1 MSRSSDDIMP
11 KGFPLTYSEI
21 SWMAS
26 WGGADSADIVR
37 LIADWKL
44 KNNSLVLWKIR
55 GAGKHP
61 YDQTKSQT
69 IYLLPEEGEQF
80 IQDLANLS
88 LGHTI
93 CLLNNKDYE
102 YRVYVE
108 ESLDGKTNIDADV
121 LDAFSD
127 AFKRED
133 K

>member
-37 LIADWKL
+37 LVSDWKL

-61 YDQTKSQT
+61 YDQTKSHT
-69 IYLLPEEGEQF
+69 IYLIPEEGEQF
-80 IQDLANLS
+80 IQDLASLS

-93 CLLNNKDYE
+93 CLLNDKD
-102 YRVYVE
+102 
-108 ESLDGKTNIDADV
+108 
-121 LDAFSD
+121 
-127 AFKRED
+127 
-133 K
+133 

>member
-21 SWMAS
+21 SWMSS

-37 LIADWKL
+37 LVSDWKL
-44 KNNSLVLWKIR
+44 KNSAVVLWKIR

-69 IYLLPEEGEQF
+69 IYLLPDEGEQF
-80 IQDLANLS
+80 IQDLAALS

-93 CLLNNKDYE
+93 CLLNSKDYE
-102 YRVYVE
+102 YRIYVE

-121 LDAFSD
+121 LDAFSS
-127 AFKRED
+127 AFKREE